1 MKLPIALALA
11 LALIAVPAFA
21 DTAPETG
28 QPAPAFTA
36 QAIDGSTVD
45 LSKLKGKVVVLEWT
59 NKDCPFVHK
68 MYDSGA
74 MQALQAKATAAGVE
88 WISIMSSASGK
99 DGYVDAAGAAK
110 VVAERGAHPSE
121 VLLDPTGRIGHLY
134 AAKTTPDMFVIDKTG
149 TLVYAGAID
158 DKPSAD
164 KGDVAGAHNYV
175 AAALDAVEAGKTVET
190 PVTVSYGCSV
200 KY

>member
-1 MKLPIALALA
+1 MKLPIIVAAALL
-11 LALIAVPAFA
+11 AVPAFA
-21 DTAPETG
+21 DTPPETG
-28 QPAPAFTA
+28 SPAPAFTA
-36 QAIDGSTVD
+36 QAIDGTTVD

-74 MQALQAKATAAGVE
+74 MQALQARATGQGVE
-88 WISIMSSASGK
+88 WITIMSSAPGK
-99 DGYVDAAGAAK
+99 QGYVDAAGAAR
-110 VVAERGAHPSE
+110 VVADRGAHPSE
-121 VLLDPTGRIGHLY
+121 VVLDPTGRIGHLY
-134 AAKTTPDMFVIDKTG
+134 AAKTTPDMFVIDKDG
-149 TLVYAGAID
+149 TLVYEGAID

-164 KGDVAGAHNYV
+164 KGDIAGAHNYV
-175 AAALDAVEAGKTVET
+175 QAALDSVEAGKPVET